1 MTGNATNNFLGG
13 FVGVNADF
21 NPEPIPNN
29 GLILQAYATGAVTGT
44 GDTNVIGGF
53 AAVNTGRLE
62 ETYAIGKLTGG
73 TLTGG
78 LVAANTSAPLGETL
92 SDFNIPLFNTG
103 VAINSYWDQQ
113 TTGVNVSAGGTA
125 RTTQNL
131 VAALPQGFNL
141 GVWGIQPNPSYPHFA
156 WQPPITIPISDVV
169 LDLLPPIV
177 PSPQPQI
184 VDNLVTTFQ
193 FVNLNTSPVLN
204 TQGGVR
210 QPTFPPPPPQGFQ
223 GPPSFPRLF
232 DIPPLTE
239 TRFITDEVVLQIR
252 SNVAIADLENA
263 LRRFGLTLLA
273 SDRLGSTTDTI
284 VLRFRITN
292 GQSVRDIIRQLASVQ
307 IVALAQPNYYF
318 LADQKSEPAPASRGD
333 ATQQQGDA
341 AQYILQKWRISDVH
355 RLVRGTN
362 VPIAVI
368 DSEIDAAHPEL
379 QGVVAQRFSAVGAPE
394 TPHAHGTG
402 MAGAIASH
410 LRVLGVAPSSRLF
423 AVHAFSTKASSV
435 ESTTFSILKGIDW
448 SVNQG
453 ARIINMSFAGPKDPS
468 LERALKVAYDKG
480 VVLIAAAG
488 NAGPKS
494 PPLFP
499 GADPNVIAVTAT
511 DADDK
516 IFVGANRGKYVAV
529 SAPGVDILVPAPD
542 GSYQLTTGTSV
553 AAAEVSGIV
562 ALLLERNP
570 RLTPA
575 DVKRILTG
583 SAKRLAPGD
592 RDDNFGSGLVDPLRA
607 LQSAE
612 PRTAAP
618 SPPRR

>member
-1 MTGNATNNFLGG
+1 
-13 FVGVNADF
+13 
-21 NPEPIPNN
+21 
-29 GLILQAYATGAVTGT
+29 
-44 GDTNVIGGF
+44 
-53 AAVNTGRLE
+53 
-62 ETYAIGKLTGG
+62 
-73 TLTGG
+73 
-78 LVAANTSAPLGETL
+78 
-92 SDFNIPLFNTG
+92 
-103 VAINSYWDQQ
+103 
-113 TTGVNVSAGGTA
+113 VNVSAGGAT
-125 RTTQNL
+125 RSTQDFL
-131 VAALPQGFNL
+131 AALPAGFNP
-141 GVWGIQPNPSYPHFA
+141 GDWGLQPNPSYPHFA
-156 WQPPITIPISDVV
+156 WQPGDTILKGV

-184 VDNLVTTFQ
+184 IDNLVNTNPV
-193 FVNLNTSPVLN
+193 FVNLTTPPVLN

-210 QPTFPPPPPQGFQ
+210 QPTFPPTTTPGFQ

-273 SDRLGSTTDTI
+273 SERLPGTTDTI
-284 VLRFRITN
+284 MLRFRITN
-292 GQSVRDIIRQLASVQ
+292 GQGVRDIIRQLASVQ
-307 IVALAQPNYYF
+307 IVALAQPNYFF

-333 ATQQQGDA
+333 PGQQQGDA
-341 AQYILQKWRISDVH
+341 AQYILQKLRMSDVH
-355 RLVRGTN
+355 RIVRGTN

-368 DSEIDAAHPEL
+368 DSEIDADHPDL
-379 QGVVAQRFSAVGAPE
+379 QGVIVQRFSAVGAPE
-394 TPHAHGTG
+394 KPHAHGTG
-402 MAGAIASH
+402 MAGAIASRQR
-410 LRVLGVAPSSRLF
+410 LIGTAPSSRLL
-423 AVHAFSTKASSV
+423 AVHAFSTKAATA
-435 ESTTFSILKGIDW
+435 ESTTFNILKGIDW
-448 SVNQG
+448 SVSQG
-453 ARIINMSFAGPKDPS
+453 ARVINMSFAGPKDPS
-468 LERALKVAYDKG
+468 LERAIKTAYDKG
-480 VVLIAAAG
+480 IVLVAAAG

-494 PPLFP
+494 PPLYP

-553 AAAEVSGIV
+553 AAAEVSGIA

-575 DVKRILTG
+575 DIKRILTG

-607 LQSAE
+607 LQSTD
-612 PRTAAP
+612 PRTATPAP
-618 SPPRR
+618 APAPQLRQR